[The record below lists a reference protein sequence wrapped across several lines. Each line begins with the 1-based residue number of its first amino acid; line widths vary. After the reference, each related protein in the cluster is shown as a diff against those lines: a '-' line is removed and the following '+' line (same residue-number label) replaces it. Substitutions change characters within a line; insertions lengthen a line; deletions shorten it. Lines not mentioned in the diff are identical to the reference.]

1 MMIWITGDTH
11 GSFGWLERFC
21 REKQTTQED
30 VMIIL
35 GDAAINYFGPSRDDV
50 LKRMLSE
57 LPITLLCIHGNH
69 EMRPERL
76 YTYELK
82 PWRGGLVWQEEL
94 FPTLLFARDGE
105 VYDLDGVETLVIGGA
120 YSVDKLWRVAQGH
133 GWWPDEQPSEETRR
147 YVERQLTARDWRVDA
162 VLSHTTALKYEPV
175 EVFLTGFDQST
186 VDKST
191 ERWLDSLEA
200 RLDYGRWF
208 CGHYHTDKTVD
219 RFEFLMHRVLEWR
232 TANGLAQEP
241 VWSRL
246 D

>member
-1 MMIWITGDTH
+1 MLWITGDTH

-21 REKQTTQED
+21 REKRTTKED

-50 LKRMLSE
+50 LKRMLE
-57 LPITLLCIHGNH
+57 ALPITLLCIHGNH

-82 PWRGGLVWQEEL
+82 PWRGGMVWQEAL
-94 FPTLLFARDGE
+94 FPSLLFARDGE
-105 VYDLDGVETLVIGGA
+105 VYDLDGVEAVAIGGA
-120 YSVDKLWRVAQGH
+120 YSVDKQWRVAQGH

-147 YVERQLTARDWRVDA
+147 YVERQLAARDWRVGA
-162 VLSHTTALKYEPV
+162 VLSHTTALEYEPV
-175 EVFLTGFDQST
+175 EVFLTGFDQSR

-191 ERWLDSLEA
+191 EMWLDTLEK

-208 CGHYHTDKTVD
+208 CGHYHTDKSVD
-219 RFEFLMHRVLEWR
+219 RFTFLMHRVLEWR

-241 VWSRL
+241 GWSRL

>member
-1 MMIWITGDTH
+1 MIWITGDTH

-21 REKQTTQED
+21 REKRTVKED

-35 GDAAINYFGPSRDDV
+35 GDAGINYFGSSRDDV
-50 LKRMLSE
+50 LKRMLSV

-82 PWRGGLVWQEEL
+82 PWRGGMVWHEEL
-94 FPTLLFARDGE
+94 FPSLLFARDGE
-105 VYDLDGVETLVIGGA
+105 VYDLDGVAAVVIGGA
-120 YSVDKLWRVAQGH
+120 YSVDKQWRVAQGH

-147 YVERQLTARDWRVDA
+147 YVERQLAARDWRVCA
-162 VLSHTTALKYEPV
+162 VLSHTTALGYEPV
-175 EVFLTGFDQST
+175 EVFLTGFDQSK

-191 ERWLDSLEA
+191 EQWLDTLEK

-219 RFEFLMHRVLEWR
+219 RFTFLMHRVLEWQ